1 MRPNGEDTFLIL
13 NGFIKPFTVNLI
25 SLLIPSLILAS
36 VECHSAGNK
45 VISAP
50 IDRSAT
56 DSVKSANATA
66 TESDFYPGDPTAS
79 AAVATDDIPA
89 VAVKDE
95 SVCSLC
101 CPESWRLSTNA
112 VAWGM
117 AITNLGVECDLARRW
132 SVALSLYY
140 SGWNYLK
147 ETRKFRTFIIRPE
160 ARYWFAD
167 GHRGFFA
174 EGHLELAYYNF
185 ALPSWKYRIQDR
197 DGRHPALGGGIGLGY
212 RLPLRNPQ
220 WAVEAQV
227 GTGVY
232 HLSYDRFENRPDGPL
247 HDTRTKTWFGVDNV
261 SVGISFNFK

>member
-1 MRPNGEDTFLIL
+1 MKDTFLFL
-13 NGFIKPFTVNLI
+13 NGFLKPFTVNLT

-36 VECHSAGNK
+36 VECYSAGNK
-45 VISAP
+45 EISAP

-56 DSVKSANATA
+56 DSVKSADASA
-66 TESDFYPGDPTAS
+66 PESDFYPGEPTAS
-79 AAVATDDIPA
+79 AAA
-89 VAVKDE
+89 
-95 SVCSLC
+95 CSLC

-147 ETRKFRTFIIRPE
+147 ETRKFRTFIVRPE

-174 EGHLELAYYNF
+174 EGHFELAYYNF

-227 GTGVY
+227 GAGVY

>member
-1 MRPNGEDTFLIL
+1 
-13 NGFIKPFTVNLI
+13 
-25 SLLIPSLILAS
+25 
-36 VECHSAGNK
+36 
-45 VISAP
+45 
-50 IDRSAT
+50 
-56 DSVKSANATA
+56 
-66 TESDFYPGDPTAS
+66 
-79 AAVATDDIPA
+79 
-89 VAVKDE
+89 
-95 SVCSLC
+95 
-101 CPESWRLSTNA
+101 
-112 VAWGM
+112 M

-147 ETRKFRTFIIRPE
+147 ETRKFRTFIVRPE

-227 GTGVY
+227 GAGVY

-261 SVGISFNFK
+261 SVGISFKFK